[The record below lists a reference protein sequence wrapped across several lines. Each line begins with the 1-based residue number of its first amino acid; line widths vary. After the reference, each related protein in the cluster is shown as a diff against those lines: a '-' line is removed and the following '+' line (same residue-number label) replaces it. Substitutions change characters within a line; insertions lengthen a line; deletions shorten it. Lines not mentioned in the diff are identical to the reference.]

1 MLALDFTIF
10 KHQLKYNRRAR
21 VLVCLSTIVLCC
33 DWPIRMF
40 TNKNV
45 SGPRQ
50 SSVSVVELINR
61 CLDERCT
68 CSVHVHV
75 RSGDSTT
82 SLPLFV
88 DLRYVKSQNL
98 Y

>member
-1 MLALDFTIF
+1 MLVLDSQSS
-10 KHQLKYNRRAR
+10 KHRLEYNRRAR

-50 SSVSVVELINR
+50 SSVSVVELMNR

-68 CSVHVHV
+68 YSVHVHV
-75 RSGDSTT
+75 HSGDSTT
-82 SLPLFV
+82 YTVHVLLSI
-88 DLRYVKSQNL
+88 KINIS
-98 Y
+98 

>member
-1 MLALDFTIF
+1 
-10 KHQLKYNRRAR
+10 
-21 VLVCLSTIVLCC
+21 
-33 DWPIRMF
+33 MF

-45 SGPRQ
+45 SGPQQ
-50 SSVSVVELINR
+50 SSVGVVELISR

-82 SLPLFV
+82 FFKVFLIRSTKCICMISLEKLLEDTPKVRVSIFY
-88 DLRYVKSQNL
+88 R
-98 Y
+98 

>member
-1 MLALDFTIF
+1 MLALDFAIF
-10 KHQLKYNRRAR
+10 KHQLKHNRRAR

-50 SSVSVVELINR
+50 SSVGVVELVNR

-82 SLPLFV
+82 
-88 DLRYVKSQNL
+88 
-98 Y
+98 